1 MRAEQYG
8 EPFFQ
13 AAAEPKPIARHDEAR
28 CRYCRLD
35 GRLSLLSFDRLTHS
49 LTYA

>member
-13 AAAEPKPIARHDEAR
+13 AAAEPKPIPRHDEAR
-28 CRYCRLD
+28 AD
-35 GRLSLLSFDRLTHS
+35 IAAWKVGSPNQF
-49 LTYA
+49 